1 VYLQPLLRNRTQKAS
16 ELGEI
21 TQATWPLRRSRSF
34 KVTDFGTNGKPICDF
49 LLVINS
55 NLPYLYLAPYP
66 GYEII
71 CHIFASDSRVLHFNA
86 LAGGDPCEYRHK

>member
-1 VYLQPLLRNRTQKAS
+1 M
-16 ELGEI
+16 
-21 TQATWPLRRSRSF
+21 
-34 KVTDFGTNGKPICDF
+34 
-49 LLVINS
+49 INS

-86 LAGGDPCEYRHK
+86 LAGGDPCEYRHKWYVAENKILRATFQLQNVSLYLQALLRNGLQKLPSLAK